1 MDPFRKLIK
10 LKTLLVDDDELI
22 RDAFSLAFMNKG
34 CFLKATETAEE
45 GLRALEEESF
55 DIIISDLKLPG
66 IDGLEFF
73 RHATVS
79 QPNTVKV
86 LITAYGDENVVSRA
100 FGIGVHEFIE
110 KPFSIK
116 KLITSLAM
124 LVEKH
129 NGMGYKADPDKPE
142 TRSTKSE
149 TRNKSKMQMI

>member
-22 RDAFSLAFMNKG
+22 RDAFRLRFMNKG
-34 CFLKATETAEE
+34 CFLKVTETAEE
-45 GLRALEEESF
+45 GLRALEKESF

-86 LITAYGDENVVSRA
+86 LITAYGDENVIPRA

-110 KPFSIK
+110 KPFTIK
-116 KLITSLAM
+116 KLIASLAM

-129 NGMGYKADPDKPE
+129 NEMGNKADPDKPE
-142 TRSTKSE
+142 TRSTKLE

>member
-22 RDAFSLAFMNKG
+22 RDAFSLVFMNKG
-34 CFLKATETAEE
+34 CFLKVTETAEE

-100 FGIGVHEFIE
+100 FGIGVHDFIE

-129 NGMGYKADPDKPE
+129 KRLSYKADEK
-142 TRSTKSE
+142 TRVKV
-149 TRNKSKMQMI
+149 KA

>member
-10 LKTLLVDDDELI
+10 LNTLLVDDDELI

-100 FGIGVHEFIE
+100 FGIGVHEFIV

-116 KLITSLAM
+116 KLITSLAT

-129 NGMGYKADPDKPE
+129 KRLSYKADEK
-142 TRSTKSE
+142 TRVKA
-149 TRNKSKMQMI
+149 KV

>member
-1 MDPFRKLIK
+1 MDPFHKLIK

-73 RHATVS
+73 RHAKVS
-79 QPNTVKV
+79 QPHTVKV

-100 FGIGVHEFIE
+100 FGIGVHKFIE

-116 KLITSLAM
+116 KFITSLAM

-129 NGMGYKADPDKPE
+129 NEIGYKADAK
-142 TRSTKSE
+142 TRAKA
-149 TRNKSKMQMI
+149 KV

>member
-1 MDPFRKLIK
+1 MDPFHKLIK

-22 RDAFSLAFMNKG
+22 RDAFSLVFMNKG
-34 CFLKATETAEE
+34 CFLKTTGTAEE

-66 IDGLEFF
+66 INGLEFF

-100 FGIGVHEFIE
+100 FGIGVHDFIE

-116 KLITSLAM
+116 KLITSLVM

-129 NGMGYKADPDKPE
+129 KRLSYKADEK
-142 TRSTKSE
+142 TRVKA
-149 TRNKSKMQMI
+149 KV

>member
-1 MDPFRKLIK
+1 MDPFHKLIK
-10 LKTLLVDDDELI
+10 MKTLLVDDDDLI
-22 RDAFSLAFMNKG
+22 RDALSLAFMNKG
-34 CFLKATETAEE
+34 CFLLTTETAEE
-45 GLRALEEESF
+45 GLRALEKESF

-79 QPNTVKV
+79 QSNTVKV
-86 LITAYGDENVVSRA
+86 LITAYGDEDVVSQA
-100 FGIGVHEFIE
+100 FEIGVHDFIE

-129 NGMGYKADPDKPE
+129 NGMGYNADPKPDYLNAIMF
-142 TRSTKSE
+142 SE
-149 TRNKSKMQMI
+149 D

>member
-1 MDPFRKLIK
+1 MDPFSKLIK

-34 CFLKATETAEE
+34 CFLKVTETAEE

-100 FGIGVHEFIE
+100 FGIGVHEFIV

-116 KLITSLAM
+116 QIITSLIT
-124 LVEKH
+124 LVEKYS
-129 NGMGYKADPDKPE
+129 GMGFKADEK
-142 TRSTKSE
+142 TLVKA
-149 TRNKSKMQMI
+149 KV